1 MEKRVANAR
10 KVCQD
15 LHVIKSSNVK
25 KDAVAMGVVSEENVY
40 VKLVTA
46 DRYAKRKLLAQY
58 LSKEIYAVGMA
69 NANLANVSVM
79 LDTDKKIA
87 TNAFYAGTIV
97 MDMVFATTP
106 NVFAPLVTKVVHV
119 KYSKHAQT
127 NAVATGVVFW
137 TNANVKKVTQDPTVV
152 RKISNYW

>member
-69 NANLANVSVM
+69 NAKFPLAHV
-79 LDTDKKIA
+79 IA
-87 TNAFYAGTIV
+87 KRVG
-97 MDMVFATTP
+97 
-106 NVFAPLVTKVVHV
+106 
-119 KYSKHAQT
+119 
-127 NAVATGVVFW
+127 
-137 TNANVKKVTQDPTVV
+137 
-152 RKISNYW
+152 

>member
-1 MEKRVANAR
+1 
-10 KVCQD
+10 
-15 LHVIKSSNVK
+15 
-25 KDAVAMGVVSEENVY
+25 
-40 VKLVTA
+40 
-46 DRYAKRKLLAQY
+46 
-58 LSKEIYAVGMA
+58 
-69 NANLANVSVM
+69 
-79 LDTDKKIA
+79 
-87 TNAFYAGTIV
+87 

-127 NAVATGVVFW
+127 NAVAMGVVFW